1 MKRLILLLLPFG
13 LMACNDPPPLV
24 DACLL
29 KMVKSADGSFDAKN
43 SKAFCTPV
51 DPKKKPYI
59 LTVDQLDKYYSY
71 SNQDNAILNQW
82 IISHIKK

>member
-1 MKRLILLLLPFG
+1 MG
-13 LMACNDPPPLV
+13 CNDPPPLV

-29 KMVKSADGSFDAKN
+29 KVVKLADNSIDFAN

-51 DPKKKPYI
+51 DQKKKPYLLGI
-59 LTVDQLDKYYSY
+59 DKLDKYYSY